1 MNYKQEDFTY
11 KADTSNPAVL
21 GVLEGPVADIVNPTR
36 NGRKYSDE
44 LWQKVFDSEIVNEL
58 LESGGIFGESQHPT
72 DRQEVD
78 TEKIAIALKEKP
90 VKHDDGKLYARFY
103 ILDTPCGR
111 ILKTLADFG
120 YKIGISSRGSGDTYT
135 DSNGDE
141 VVDPDTYDFVC
152 FDAVLLPAVKD
163 ARMHVVKENLQN
175 VSLKTALNESLSKAT
190 PDERKV
196 METCLKDLDISY
208 EQQSAVDN
216 IDEGTDTVAVEDSEA
231 VVKELQEALK
241 KVKTLESTIL
251 TLQEKLSVSYTKEAK
266 NEEQISRYK
275 KAIVKLNGEAANVP
289 ILNELYEKTKTQ
301 LDSKND
307 LIQSLKE
314 QLSESKRN
322 SANVRRQVV
331 SLTEDVKNTKRNVA
345 QLTEERNRLTAQFS
359 AKEKTLQENVSNLTK
374 DLDICR
380 KQYAKKLENANNL
393 VEKYK
398 KIAQTAV
405 DKYIK
410 SQAVR
415 LGVSTSDITSR
426 LSESYTFTDIDKV
439 CEDLQSYS
447 LSMSRLPFNSKLQ
460 EGLVMKVR
468 NAEKPTVVDNSYSED
483 DVDSQLLSIAKL
495 K

>member
-1 MNYKQEDFTY
+1 
-11 KADTSNPAVL
+11 
-21 GVLEGPVADIVNPTR
+21 
-36 NGRKYSDE
+36 
-44 LWQKVFDSEIVNEL
+44 
-58 LESGGIFGESQHPT
+58 
-72 DRQEVD
+72 
-78 TEKIAIALKEKP
+78 
-90 VKHDDGKLYARFY
+90 
-103 ILDTPCGR
+103 
-111 ILKTLADFG
+111 
-120 YKIGISSRGSGDTYT
+120 
-135 DSNGDE
+135 
-141 VVDPDTYDFVC
+141 
-152 FDAVLLPAVKD
+152 
-163 ARMHVVKENLQN
+163 MHVVKEDLQN

-196 METCLKDLDISY
+196 MEVCLKDLDISY
-208 EQQSAVDN
+208 EQQSAVDD

-266 NEEQISRYK
+266 NEEQIIRYK

-289 ILNELYEKTKTQ
+289 ILNELYEKTKTH

-314 QLSESKRN
+314 QLSESKRKSS
-322 SANVRRQVV
+322 SARRQVV
-331 SLTEDVKNTKRNVA
+331 SLTEDIKDTKRNVA
-345 QLTEERNRLTAQFS
+345 QLNEERNRLIAQFS

-374 DLDICR
+374 DLDICK

-398 KIAQTAV
+398 KIAQIAV

-468 NAEKPTVVDNSYSED
+468 NAEKPSVVDNSCSED